1 MLFVIFSMILSN
13 KLSKV
18 NLFFVTLISKLH
30 NFFMEI
36 TFKEIPNEFKIDAL
50 LHQNTYLVDGILK
63 EWKGKTANVFSTIS
77 STKEYQPTLL
87 GTVPDLGENE
97 ALEAL
102 HAAEKAYDR
111 GQGLWPTMKVADR
124 IAAMEKFVSQ
134 MKTKR
139 EEIVK
144 LLMWEIGK
152 TLPDSQKEFDR
163 TVEYIYDT
171 IEDYKKMD
179 RTSAKFEKNAGVY
192 AHIRRGPLGVV
203 LCLGPYNYPLNETFA
218 LLIPALIMGNTAIFK
233 PAKHG
238 VLLLSPLLEAFRNS
252 FPAGVVNIIYG
263 RGRTLATPIME
274 TGKVDVLALIG
285 NSKSANAIQGNHP
298 NKNRLRL
305 VLGLEAKNPAIV
317 LPDADLDLA
326 ISECIV
332 GTTSFNGQ
340 RCTALKVVYVHED
353 IVAEFNKRF
362 AAKVDALKFGNP
374 WENGVQL
381 TPLPEP
387 EKPAYIQELIDDATK
402 KGAKIINENGGKTT
416 ENYIFPA
423 VLYPVSKNMRVF
435 EEEQFGPVI
444 PVLSFSDIQE
454 PLNDMAESNYGQ
466 QVSVFGSDVKTLA
479 PLIDTLVNLVCRV
492 NLNSSCQRGPDV
504 YPFTGRKDSAV
515 ATLSVYDALRS
526 FSIRT
531 FVASKDSAYNN
542 AILQQL
548 LDTKSSNFINTDY
561 IL

>member
-1 MLFVIFSMILSN
+1 MSL
-13 KLSKV
+13 KV
-18 NLFFVTLISKLH
+18 NIP
-30 NFFMEI
+30 
-36 TFKEIPNEFKIDAL
+36 KEFQIEKP
-50 LHQNTYLVDGILK
+50 LHQETYLVNGELRIWRGQTS
-63 EWKGKTANVFSTIS
+63 EVYSTIS
-77 STKEYQPTLL
+77 STDDYKPTLL
-87 GTVPDLGENE
+87 GTIPTLGKKE
-97 ALEAL
+97 AISAL
-102 HAAEKAYDR
+102 DAAVNAYDN
-111 GQGLWPTMKVADR
+111 GQGLWPTMKVEDR
-124 IAAMEKFVSQ
+124 IACMEKFVSQ

-139 EEIVK
+139 EEVVK

-152 TLPDSQKEFDR
+152 NLPDSQKEFDR

-171 IEDYKKMD
+171 IEDYKQMD
-179 RTSAKFEKNAGVY
+179 RDSAKFHKHDGVR

-218 LLIPALIMGNTAIFK
+218 LLIPAIIMGNTTIFK

-238 VLLLSPLLEAFRNS
+238 VLLLSPLLEAFQNS
-252 FPAGVVNIIYG
+252 FPKGVVNILYG
-263 RGRTLATPIME
+263 RGRTVAAPIMQ

-285 NSKSANAIQGNHP
+285 NSKSANALQNQHP
-298 NKNRLRL
+298 KSNRLRL

-326 ISECIV
+326 ITECIA

-340 RCTALKVVYVHED
+340 RCTALKVLYVHED
-353 IVAEFNKRF
+353 IVEEFNKRF
-362 AAKVDALKFGNP
+362 SAKVDALKFGNP
-374 WENGVQL
+374 WEEGVKL

-387 EKPAYIQELIDDATK
+387 DKPAYIQGLIDDALA
-402 KGAKIINENGGKTT
+402 KGAIIINEKGGETS

-423 VLYPVSKNMRVF
+423 VLYPVSKDMRVF
-435 EEEQFGPVI
+435 HEEQFGPLI
-444 PVLSFSDIQE
+444 PVISFSDIEE
-454 PLNDMAESNYGQ
+454 PLDDMAESNYGQ
-466 QVSVFGSDVKTLA
+466 QVSLFGKDVNTLA

-515 ATLSVYDALRS
+515 ATLSVHDALRS

-531 FVASKDSAYNN
+531 FVASKDNAYNN
-542 AILQQL
+542 KILQDL
-548 LDTKSSNFINTDY
+548 LDSKASNFVNTDY

>member
-1 MLFVIFSMILSN
+1 
-13 KLSKV
+13 
-18 NLFFVTLISKLH
+18 
-30 NFFMEI
+30 MEI
-36 TFKEIPNEFKIDAL
+36 TFKEIPNEFKIATL
-50 LHQNTYLVDGILK
+50 LHQNTYLVDGKLK
-63 EWKGKTANVFSTIS
+63 EWKGKKAEVFSTIS

-87 GTVPDLGENE
+87 GTVPDLGEDE

-102 HAAEKAYDR
+102 QAAEKAYDR
-111 GQGLWPTMKVADR
+111 GQGLWPTMKVESR

-139 EEIVK
+139 EEVVK

-152 TLPDSQKEFDR
+152 SLPDSQKEFDR

-171 IEDYKKMD
+171 IEDYKQMD
-179 RTSAKFEKNAGVY
+179 RNSAKFEKNSGVY
-192 AHIRRGPLGVV
+192 AHIRRGPLGIV

-218 LLIPALIMGNTAIFK
+218 LLIPALIMGNTTIFK

-238 VLLLSPLLEAFRNS
+238 VLLLSPLMEAFQNS

-263 RGRTLATPIME
+263 RGRTLATPIMK

-285 NSKSANAIQGNHP
+285 NSKSANAIQANHP

-353 IVAEFNKRF
+353 IVDEFNKRF

-374 WENGVQL
+374 WESGVLL

-387 EKPAYIQELIDDATK
+387 DKPAYIQELIDDATQ

-423 VLYPVSKNMRVF
+423 VLYPVSKDMRVF

-454 PLNDMAESNYGQ
+454 PLTDMAESNYGQ

-531 FVASKDSAYNN
+531 FVASKDTAYNN
-542 AILQQL
+542 AILKEL
-548 LDTKSSNFINTDY
+548 LDKKSSNFISTDY